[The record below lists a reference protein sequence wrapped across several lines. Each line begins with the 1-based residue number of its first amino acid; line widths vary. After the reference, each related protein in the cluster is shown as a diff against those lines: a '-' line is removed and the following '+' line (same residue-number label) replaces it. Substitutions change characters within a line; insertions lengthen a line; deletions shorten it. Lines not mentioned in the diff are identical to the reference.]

1 LNLFSNH
8 PDHRLSAEDIE
19 VRIWAIVVLAITGI
33 LFFIVICLLY
43 SVTFVVQP
51 IKAMAPIDQ
60 AYTKML
66 NDIVLLLVGGIG
78 GIVGKRVAGGV
89 AGTLAGVKAATNTPA
104 PMQPCYGQ
112 QMGQPMMQ
120 MGVPQQSQAFGAMP
134 TFVNPE
140 FDESWRPPP
149 PPNTPPEHLHPE
161 REEIANERAAAKE
174 AE

>member
-1 LNLFSNH
+1 MNLFSNH

-89 AGTLAGVKAATNTPA
+89 AGTLAGVKAATNTPT
-104 PMQPCYGQ
+104 MQPCYGQ
-112 QMGQPMMQ
+112 QMGQPMMP

-134 TFVNPE
+134 TFVNPT
-140 FDESWRPPP
+140 FDEDWRPPP
-149 PPNTPPEHLHPE
+149 PPTTTPDHLHPE

>member
-1 LNLFSNH
+1 MNLFSNH

-89 AGTLAGVKAATNTPA
+89 AGTLAGVKAATNTPT
-104 PMQPCYGQ
+104 MQPCYGQ
-112 QMGQPMMQ
+112 QMGHTGRVGPPHEDYNTQKYFKL
-120 MGVPQQSQAFGAMP
+120 AFSTLP
-134 TFVNPE
+134 FFFP
-140 FDESWRPPP
+140 
-149 PPNTPPEHLHPE
+149 
-161 REEIANERAAAKE
+161 K
-174 AE
+174 

>member
-1 LNLFSNH
+1 MNLLSNNPEH
-8 PDHRLSAEDIE
+8 KLTAEEIE

-89 AGTLAGVKAATNTPA
+89 AGTLAGVKAATNTPT
-104 PMQPCYGQ
+104 MQPCYGQ
-112 QMGQPMMQ
+112 QMGQPMMP

-134 TFVNPE
+134 TFVNPT
-140 FDESWRPPP
+140 FDEDWRPPP
-149 PPNTPPEHLHPE
+149 PPTTAPDHLHPE
-161 REEIANERAAAKE
+161 REEIAAERAAAKE

>member
-1 LNLFSNH
+1 MNLFSNH

-78 GIVGKRVAGGV
+78 GIVGKRVAGSV
-89 AGTLAGVKAATNTPA
+89 AGTLAGVKAATNTPT
-104 PMQPCYGQ
+104 MQPCYGQ
-112 QMGQPMMQ
+112 QMGQPMMP

-134 TFVNPE
+134 TFVNPT
-140 FDESWRPPP
+140 FDEDWRPPP
-149 PPNTPPEHLHPE
+149 PPTTAPDHLHPE
-161 REEIANERAAAKE
+161 REEIANERAAAKD

>member
-89 AGTLAGVKAATNTPA
+89 AGTLAGVKAATNTPT
-104 PMQPCYGQ
+104 MQPCYGQ
-112 QMGQPMMQ
+112 QMGQPMMP

-149 PPNTPPEHLHPE
+149 PPTTAPDHLHPE

-174 AE
+174 SE

>member
-1 LNLFSNH
+1 MNLLSNNPEH
-8 PDHRLSAEDIE
+8 KLTAEEIE

-89 AGTLAGVKAATNTPA
+89 AGTLAGVKQATNTPA
-104 PMQPCYGQ
+104 PCY
-112 QMGQPMMQ
+112 GQPMMQ
-120 MGVPQQSQAFGAMP
+120 MGMPQQSQAFGAMP
-134 TFVNPE
+134 TFVNPV
-140 FDESWRPPP
+140 FDEEWRAPPP
-149 PPNTPPEHLHPE
+149 PTTQPDYLHPE
-161 REEIANERAAAKE
+161 REEIAAERAAAKD

>member
-89 AGTLAGVKAATNTPA
+89 AGTLAGVKAATNTPT
-104 PMQPCYGQ
+104 MQPCYGQ
-112 QMGQPMMQ
+112 QMGQPMMP

-134 TFVNPE
+134 TFVNPT
-140 FDESWRPPP
+140 FDEDWRPPP
-149 PPNTPPEHLHPE
+149 PPTTTPDHLHPE

>member
-89 AGTLAGVKAATNTPA
+89 AGTLAGVKQATNPTPVA
-104 PMQPCYGQ
+104 QPCFNP
-112 QMGQPMMQ
+112 QMGQTGFVSVTPANN
-120 MGVPQQSQAFGAMP
+120 AFGAMP

-140 FDESWRPPP
+140 FDESWRAPPP
-149 PPNTPPEHLHPE
+149 PTTQPDHLHPE

>member
-1 LNLFSNH
+1 MNLFSNH

-89 AGTLAGVKAATNTPA
+89 AGTLAGVKAATNTPT
-104 PMQPCYGQ
+104 MQPCYGQ
-112 QMGQPMMQ
+112 QMGQPMMP

-134 TFVNPE
+134 TFVNPT
-140 FDESWRPPP
+140 FDEDWRPPP
-149 PPNTPPEHLHPE
+149 PPTTAPDHLHPE
-161 REEIANERAAAKE
+161 REEIANERAAAKD

>member
-1 LNLFSNH
+1 LNLLSNNPEH
-8 PDHRLSAEDIE
+8 KLTAEEIE

-89 AGTLAGVKAATNTPA
+89 AGTLAGVKQATNTPT
-104 PMQPCYGQ
+104 MQPCYGQ
-112 QMGQPMMQ
+112 QMVQPMMP

-134 TFVNPE
+134 TFVNPT
-140 FDESWRPPP
+140 FDEDWRPPP
-149 PPNTPPEHLHPE
+149 PPTTAPDHLHPE

>member
-89 AGTLAGVKAATNTPA
+89 AGTLAGVKAATNTPT
-104 PMQPCYGQ
+104 MQPCYGQ
-112 QMGQPMMQ
+112 QMGQPMMP

-134 TFVNPE
+134 TFVNPT
-140 FDESWRPPP
+140 FDEDWRPPP
-149 PPNTPPEHLHPE
+149 PPTTAPDHLHPE
-161 REEIANERAAAKE
+161 REEIANERAAAKD

>member
-89 AGTLAGVKAATNTPA
+89 AGTLAGVKAATNTPT
-104 PMQPCYGQ
+104 MQPCYGQ
-112 QMGQPMMQ
+112 QMGQPMMP

-140 FDESWRPPP
+140 FDESWRAPPP
-149 PPNTPPEHLHPE
+149 PTTQPDHLHPE

>member
-1 LNLFSNH
+1 MNLFSNH
-8 PDHRLSAEDIE
+8 PEHRLSAEDIE

-89 AGTLAGVKAATNTPA
+89 AGTLAGVKQATNPT

-112 QMGQPMMQ
+112 QPIGFYPQ
-120 MGVPQQSQAFGAMP
+120 QQSQAFGAMP

-140 FDESWRPPP
+140 FDESWRAPPP
-149 PPNTPPEHLHPE
+149 PITQPDHLHPE
-161 REEIANERAAAKE
+161 REEIAAERAAARD

>member
-1 LNLFSNH
+1 MNLFSNH
-8 PDHRLSAEDIE
+8 PDHRLSAEEIE
-19 VRIWAIVVLAITGI
+19 VRIWAIVVLCITGI

-51 IKAMAPIDQ
+51 IKAMAPIEQ

-89 AGTLAGVKAATNTPA
+89 AGTLAGVKAATNTPT
-104 PMQPCYGQ
+104 MQPCYGQ
-112 QMGQPMMQ
+112 QMGQPMMP

-134 TFVNPE
+134 TFVNPT
-140 FDESWRPPP
+140 FDEDWRPPP
-149 PPNTPPEHLHPE
+149 PPTTAPDHLHPE

>member
-1 LNLFSNH
+1 MNLFSNH
-8 PDHRLSAEDIE
+8 PEHKLTAEEIE
-19 VRIWAIVVLAITGI
+19 VRIWAIVVLCITGI

-89 AGTLAGVKAATNTPA
+89 AGTLAGVKQATNPTPQLCVA
-104 PMQPCYGQ
+104 
-112 QMGQPMMQ
+112 QPMSYY
-120 MGVPQQSQAFGAMP
+120 PQPNQPVNNTFGAMP

-140 FDESWRPPP
+140 FDESWRAPPP
-149 PPNTPPEHLHPE
+149 PTTSSDHLHPE
-161 REEIANERAAAKE
+161 REEIAAERAAASKE
-174 AE
+174 TE

>member
-1 LNLFSNH
+1 MNLFSNH

-89 AGTLAGVKAATNTPA
+89 AGTLAGVKSATNPTPV
-104 PMQPCYGQ
+104 MQPCYGA
-112 QMGQPMMQ
+112 QPMAQPMF
-120 MGVPQQSQAFGAMP
+120 QQQRVDPAFGAMP

-140 FDESWRPPP
+140 FDEAWRPPP
-149 PPNTPPEHLHPE
+149 PPTTQPDHLHPE
-161 REEIANERAAAKE
+161 REEIAAERAAAKE

>member
-89 AGTLAGVKAATNTPA
+89 AGTLAGVKQATNPTSV
-104 PMQPCYGQ
+104 MQPCYGP
-112 QMGQPMMQ
+112 QMPQAGFTPMT
-120 MGVPQQSQAFGAMP
+120 PANNAFGAMP
-134 TFVNPE
+134 TFVNPV
-140 FDESWRPPP
+140 FDEEWRAPPP
-149 PPNTPPEHLHPE
+149 PTTPPDHLHPE

-174 AE
+174 SE

>member
-8 PDHRLSAEDIE
+8 PEHKLSAEEIE

-89 AGTLAGVKAATNTPA
+89 AGTLAGIKAATNTPA
-104 PMQPCYGQ
+104 PCYGQ
-112 QMGQPMMQ
+112 QMGQPMQPMF
-120 MGVPQQSQAFGAMP
+120 QQQRVDPAFGGLS
-134 TFVNPE
+134 TFVNPV
-140 FDESWRPPP
+140 FDEDWRAPPP
-149 PPNTPPEHLHPE
+149 PTTPPDHLHLE
-161 REEIANERAAAKE
+161 REEIAAERAAARE

>member
-89 AGTLAGVKAATNTPA
+89 AGTLAGVKAATNTPT
-104 PMQPCYGQ
+104 MQPCVG
-112 QMGQPMMQ
+112 QMGQPMMP

-134 TFVNPE
+134 TFVNPT
-140 FDESWRPPP
+140 FDEDWRPPP
-149 PPNTPPEHLHPE
+149 PPTTAPDHLHPE

>member
-1 LNLFSNH
+1 MNLFSNH
-8 PDHRLSAEDIE
+8 PEHKLSAEEIE

-89 AGTLAGVKAATNTPA
+89 AGTLAGVKQATNTPA
-104 PMQPCYGQ
+104 PCYGQ

-134 TFVNPE
+134 TFVNPV
-140 FDESWRPPP
+140 FDEDWRPPP
-149 PPNTPPEHLHPE
+149 PPTTAPDHLHPE
-161 REEIANERAAAKE
+161 REEIAAERAAAKD

>member
-8 PDHRLSAEDIE
+8 PDHRLSAEEIE
-19 VRIWAIVVLAITGI
+19 VRIWAIVVLCITGI

-89 AGTLAGVKAATNTPA
+89 AGTLAGVKQATNTPA
-104 PMQPCYGQ
+104 PMQPCVG
-112 QMGQPMMQ
+112 QMGQP
-120 MGVPQQSQAFGAMP
+120 VPFYPPQQANTAFGAMP

-149 PPNTPPEHLHPE
+149 PPNTPSEHLHPE

>member
-1 LNLFSNH
+1 MNLFSNH

-89 AGTLAGVKAATNTPA
+89 AGTLAGVKAATNTPT
-104 PMQPCYGQ
+104 MQPCYGQ
-112 QMGQPMMQ
+112 QMGQPMMP

-134 TFVNPE
+134 TFVNPT
-140 FDESWRPPP
+140 FDEDWRPPP
-149 PPNTPPEHLHPE
+149 PPTTQPDHLHPE
-161 REEIANERAAAKE
+161 REEIAAERAAAKE